1 MSDLTPAEY
10 IASRRKHLNKEL
22 ALYGARLEA
31 STNNIEI
38 HKQKIT
44 IAEQEIIDTQN
55 LIMTTKNS
63 LAEIEQIR
71 KELKL

>member
-10 IASRRKHLNKEL
+10 LDSRRKHLNKEL
-22 ALYGARLEA
+22 ALYGSRLEA
-31 STNNIEI
+31 STNNIEH
-38 HKQKIT
+38 HKQSIFF
-44 IAEQEIIDTQN
+44 AEQEIIDTQK
-55 LIMTTKNS
+55 LIVKTKNS